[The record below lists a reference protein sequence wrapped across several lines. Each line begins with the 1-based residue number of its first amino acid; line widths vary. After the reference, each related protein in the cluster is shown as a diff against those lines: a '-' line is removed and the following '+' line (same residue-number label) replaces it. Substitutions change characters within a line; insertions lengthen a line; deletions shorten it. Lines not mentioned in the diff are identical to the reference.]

1 MELEQ
6 PESDEGLNPYSS
18 NDFNNPK
25 PFFEFP
31 DFDFEK
37 ETHKKCKADP

>member
-1 MELEQ
+1 MEFEAKDS
-6 PESDEGLNPYSS
+6 EDLNPYSS

-31 DFDFEK
+31 DFEFGK
-37 ETHKKCKADP
+37 ET